1 LTAGEPS
8 VRDPER
14 RFDAWS
20 EAAVHPLRVASAV
33 SDGRSTAHAAGGAD
47 PNGARPVSAVLVV
60 DDNRAKRLAI
70 RAMLAPLGCTI
81 VEVGSGREALRAVL
95 QETFA
100 VILMDVR
107 MPVLDGFETAKL
119 IRQHPRSEL
128 TPIMFITAFGG
139 DEAETITA
147 YASGAVDF
155 LFMPIVPEVLR
166 AKVTAFV
173 ELFEQ
178 SRALQRSVE
187 SITDLNAELRASEV
201 QARAVLQNVAD
212 GIVTAGEG
220 GLIESFNRAASQ
232 LFGYREEDVIGQPL
246 EMIVAPS
253 HHDEFSESARARWG
267 LLDANDFPAES
278 GETVGCRK
286 DGSCFPMELDVSQMQ
301 IGERTFA
308 IVCLRDISG
317 RKAYL
322 EALEHRAL
330 HDVLTGLPNRT
341 LFADR
346 VDRAIAFADRADES
360 RAVLLVDLDRFG
372 EINETLG
379 HEKGDAVLQAVAG
392 RLRSAMRDSDTVG
405 RIGGD
410 SFGVLPAGDT
420 DVEAAA
426 AVAWKV
432 REVFELPFLIRGDK
446 VAVRAS
452 IGIALC
458 PEHGR
463 STADLL
469 RRVEVATHQAKGSS
483 DGLGIFVADQEDQT
497 ARRLTL
503 LNDLRD
509 GIPRGELV
517 LYYQPK
523 VDLTAGQRT
532 TGVEALVRWQ
542 HPSSG
547 LLMPAQFMPETERS
561 ELIDQLTT
569 WVLNEALR
577 QQRAWSDAGLD
588 LTMAVNISARSL
600 TRHSK
605 LPDIVANLTEAWG
618 IDPGRL
624 TLELVENAIID
635 ADVTRVLERL
645 HAMGERVSIDDFG
658 TGHSSLAYLRQLTI
672 DEIKIDRSFVTGLP
686 SEGSDAVIV
695 RSTIELAHNLGL
707 RVVAEG
713 VETEAAL
720 ELLVD
725 SQCDS
730 AQGYLFSRP
739 YPADEL
745 TRWLTESP
753 FGAQVRT
760 RELEGHAA
768 QRVKGG
774 AGE

>member
-1 LTAGEPS
+1 MTVGEQS
-8 VRDPER
+8 VRDSER
-14 RFDAWS
+14 GFGPSSDADG
-20 EAAVHPLRVASAV
+20 HQLRVVSAAR
-33 SDGRSTAHAAGGAD
+33 DGQATAGAAGDND
-47 PNGARPVSAVLVV
+47 PTGARPGSAVLVV

-70 RAMLAPLGCTI
+70 RAMLAPLGCGI
-81 VEVGSGREALRAVL
+81 VEVGSGREALRTVL
-95 QETFA
+95 HETFA

-119 IRQHPRSEL
+119 IRQNSGSEL

-139 DEAETITA
+139 DQAETITA

-155 LFMPIVPEVLR
+155 LFMPIVAEVLR

-178 SRALQRSVE
+178 SVALQRSVE

-201 QARAVLQNVAD
+201 QTRAVLDNVAD
-212 GIVTAGEG
+212 GIVTAGEA

-232 LFGYREEDVIGQPL
+232 LFGYSEEEAIGQPL
-246 EMIVAPS
+246 AMIVAPS
-253 HHDEFSESARARWG
+253 HHDEFSKSARARWG
-267 LLDANDFPAES
+267 LLDAADIPAES

-286 DGSCFPMELDVSQMQ
+286 DGSCFPMEVDVSQMQ

-330 HDVLTGLPNRT
+330 HDVLTALPNRA

-346 VDRAIAFADRADES
+346 LDSAIAFADRADES
-360 RAVLLVDLDRFG
+360 RAVLFVDLDKFG

-379 HEKGDAVLQAVAG
+379 PEKGDAVLQAVAE
-392 RLRSAMRDSDTVG
+392 RLRGAMRDSDTVA

-410 SFGVLPAGDT
+410 SFGVLPAGHA

-432 REVFELPFLIRGDK
+432 REVFEQPFLIAGEP
-446 VAVRAS
+446 VPLRAS

-463 STADLL
+463 STARLL
-469 RRVEVATHQAKGSS
+469 RRAEVAMHQAKGSS
-483 DGLGIFVADQEDQT
+483 DGLGIFVADKEDRT
-497 ARRLTL
+497 AHRLTL

-509 GIPRGELV
+509 GVPRGELV

-523 VDLTAGQRT
+523 IDLTAGKRT

-542 HPSSG
+542 HPSAG

-561 ELIDQLTT
+561 ELIDQLTA

-605 LPDIVANLTEAWG
+605 LPDLVARLTEAWG

-635 ADVTRVLERL
+635 ADVTRVVEQL
-645 HAMGERVSIDDFG
+645 HEMGERVSIDDFG
-658 TGHSSLAYLRQLTI
+658 TGHSSLAYLQQLTI
-672 DEIKIDRSFVTGLP
+672 DEVKIDRSFVMGLP
-686 SEGSDAVIV
+686 ADGSDAVIV

-707 RVVAEG
+707 TVVAEG
-713 VETEAAL
+713 VETEGAL
-720 ELLVD
+720 DLLVE

-739 YPADEL
+739 YPPVEL

-753 FGAQVRT
+753 FGA
-760 RELEGHAA
+760 EAA
-768 QRVKGG
+768 AERASAE
-774 AGE
+774 AGD